1 MFLVFT
7 VFKSNLL
14 AVFYMVCAEK
24 IFYGLNTHGII
35 FFIANAIFCRTVHT
49 SADASAG
56 QSFSDFY
63 TFHRIVLAENFYLI
77 FVPGRCIFITNI

>member
-35 FFIANAIFCRTVHT
+35 FFIANAIFAAQFIQALMLRPGSR
-49 SADASAG
+49 SA
-56 QSFSDFY
+56 
-63 TFHRIVLAENFYLI
+63 TFT
-77 FVPGRCIFITNI
+77 PSTG